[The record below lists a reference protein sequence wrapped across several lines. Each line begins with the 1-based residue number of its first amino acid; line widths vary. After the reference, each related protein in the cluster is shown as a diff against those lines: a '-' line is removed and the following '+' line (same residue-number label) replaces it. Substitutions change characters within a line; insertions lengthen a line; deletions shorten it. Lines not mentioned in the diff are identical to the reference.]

1 MPNYVVDL
9 TERKILGETHCN
21 YFGTNRRYN
30 HRQCIL
36 RWSPDSLKFVQ
47 LWDDKWSSA
56 ACVAGKINPGPKFA
70 GAVDLSEAIGKK
82 TYAFVKK
89 RSDSENDGT
98 GELSLYINKIS
109 NDGTI
114 DLTASGALPIWR
126 LQGRNDF
133 CGEPTSAAKRW
144 A

>member
-1 MPNYVVDL
+1 M
-9 TERKILGETHCN
+9 
-21 YFGTNRRYN
+21 
-30 HRQCIL
+30 
-36 RWSPDSLKFVQ
+36 
-47 LWDDKWSSA
+47 
-56 ACVAGKINPGPKFA
+56 AGKINPGPKFA

-114 DLTASGALPIWR
+114 DLTASELCRFGDCRGETIFAVSQRLRLNDGPKGPRIAILKTRRLP
-126 LQGRNDF
+126 ND
-133 CGEPTSAAKRW
+133 
-144 A
+144 